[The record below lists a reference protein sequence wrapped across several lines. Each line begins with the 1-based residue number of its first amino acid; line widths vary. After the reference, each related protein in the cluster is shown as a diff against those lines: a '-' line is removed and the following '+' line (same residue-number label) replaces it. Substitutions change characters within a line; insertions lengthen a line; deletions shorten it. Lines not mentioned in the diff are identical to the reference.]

1 MSGRLLVGTAGWS
14 LPVAV
19 QAAFPGEGT
28 HLQRY
33 ARRFPVAEINS
44 SFYRPHRPATYARW
58 ASLVPEGFTF
68 SVKIPKAIT
77 HERTLV
83 AAADLLDAFLA
94 GASALG
100 DRLGAL
106 LVQLPPKLALDIASA
121 DEFFRVLR
129 ARYAGPVALEPRH
142 ASWFDRDAGRLLVT
156 HRVARV
162 AADPARVPA
171 ASEPGGDPGLVYYR
185 LHGSP
190 RTYWSAYDDAYL
202 DALAARMREA
212 GRSATEVWCIFDNT
226 ASGAAAANA
235 LSLLERLG
243 GDAAHFFG

>member
-1 MSGRLLVGTAGWS
+1 MSGRLFVGTAGWS

-19 QAAFPGEGT
+19 QAAFTGEGT

-33 ARRFPVAEINS
+33 SRRFPVAEINS

-58 ASLVPEGFTF
+58 ASLVPDGFRF

-77 HERTLV
+77 HERKLV
-83 AAADLLDAFLA
+83 AADDILDAFLA
-94 GASALG
+94 EASALG

-106 LVQLPPKLALDIASA
+106 LVQLPPKLALDPASA
-121 DEFFRVLR
+121 DGFFRGLR

-142 ASWFDRDAGRLLVT
+142 ASWFEPDAGRMLVA
-156 HRVARV
+156 HRISRV

-171 ASEPGGDPGLVYYR
+171 ASEPGGDPALVYYR

-190 RTYWSAYDDAYL
+190 RTYWSSYEDAYL
-202 DALAARMREA
+202 DALAARMRDHA
-212 GRSATEVWCIFDNT
+212 LGAKEVWCIFDNT

-235 LSLLERLG
+235 LSLLDR
-243 GDAAHFFG
+243 FG

>member
-19 QAAFPGEGT
+19 QAAFPAEGT

-58 ASLVPEGFTF
+58 ATLVPDGFRF
-68 SVKIPKAIT
+68 AVKIPKAIT
-77 HERTLV
+77 HERKLV
-83 AAADLLDAFLA
+83 AFGDLLDAFLA
-94 GASALG
+94 AAGALG
-100 DRLGAL
+100 DRLGVL
-106 LVQLPPKLALDIASA
+106 LVQLPPKLALDVAIA
-121 DEFFRVLR
+121 DEFFRDLR
-129 ARYAGPVALEPRH
+129 ARFGGPVALEPRH
-142 ASWFDRDAGRLLVT
+142 ASWFDADATRLLVE
-156 HRVARV
+156 HRITRV
-162 AADPARVPA
+162 AADPPRVPS
-171 ASEPGGDPGLVYYR
+171 ASEPGGDPALVYYR

-202 DALAARMREA
+202 DGLAARMRDA
-212 GRSATEVWCIFDNT
+212 ARGAKEVWCIFDNT

-235 LSLLERLG
+235 LSLLDRL
-243 GDAAHFFG
+243 A

>member
-33 ARRFPVAEINS
+33 ARRFPVVEINS

-58 ASLVPEGFTF
+58 ATLVPDGFRF
-68 SVKIPKAIT
+68 AVKIPKAIT
-77 HERTLV
+77 HERKLV
-83 AAADLLDAFLA
+83 ASGDLLDAFLA
-94 GASALG
+94 EAGALG

-106 LVQLPPKLALDIASA
+106 LVQLPPKLELDVAIA
-121 DEFFRVLR
+121 ERFFRDLR
-129 ARYAGPVALEPRH
+129 ARFQGAVALEPRH
-142 ASWFDRDAGRLLVT
+142 ASWFDPDAARLLVE
-156 HRVARV
+156 HRISRV
-162 AADPARVPA
+162 AADPPRVPA
-171 ASEPGGDPGLVYYR
+171 ASEPGGDPARVYYR

-190 RTYWSAYDDAYL
+190 RTYWSAYDAAYL
-202 DALAARMREA
+202 DALAARMRDGA
-212 GRSATEVWCIFDNT
+212 QSAKEVWCIFDNT

-243 GDAAHFFG
+243 